1 MKCIPS
7 KDYLCLLLT
16 QAMKSLKYS
25 GVTIGTQLAR
35 QFATCQKK
43 IMLIMMIVIIIMITI
58 IKILNNDYNNNN
70 IQ

>member
-1 MKCIPS
+1 
-7 KDYLCLLLT
+7 
-16 QAMKSLKYS
+16 MKSLKYS

-43 IMLIMMIVIIIMITI
+43 IMLIMIIVIIIMITI